1 MPKRRSMSG
10 SVSQLHVRLS
20 GRWSRY
26 LCQVNIDEFID
37 NLCVNGQCLDG
48 VANYTC
54 QMSNRV
60 DRMAVSFAYWKCSK
74 IKFFNFWLVISDV
87 MRISTN
93 ANRILVRTT
102 RRAIIWSA
110 YTFAI
115 VQKISSASI
124 ARSARRH
131 LRQRAL
137 PQQRQLHGS
146 LRRIDFAGQQLPL
159 PLSVWLWWNQLRES
173 HQLLFRSRSLS

>member
-1 MPKRRSMSG
+1 MPKQRSMSG
-10 SVSQLHVRLS
+10 SVSQLHVRLPGRLSRGSLPSQHRRVYQQFVRQRPMS
-20 GRWSRY
+20 GR
-26 LCQVNIDEFID
+26 C
-37 NLCVNGQCLDG
+37 GQLHLP
-48 VANYTC
+48 
-54 QMSNRV
+54 MSNWM
-60 DRMAVSFAYWKCSK
+60 DRISK
-74 IKFFNFWLVISDV
+74 FRLLKMFENKFFNFWLVISDV

-102 RRAIIWSA
+102 RRAIIYRPLLLQLYRRFRRRRLREA
-110 YTFAI
+110 
-115 VQKISSASI
+115 
-124 ARSARRH
+124 ARRH

-146 LRRIDFAGQQLPL
+146 LRRIDFAGQQLHL

>member
-110 YTFAI
+110 VTFAI

-124 ARSARRH
+124 ARSRASSLAPTSRASTAPIARISTTH
-131 LRQRAL
+131 WLCW
-137 PQQRQLHGS
+137 PKVT
-146 LRRIDFAGQQLPL
+146 
-159 PLSVWLWWNQLRES
+159 LSVWLWWHQLRES
-173 HQLLFRSRSLS
+173 HQLLFRSRALS

>member
-10 SVSQLHVRLS
+10 SVSQLHVRLPGRLSRWSLPSQHWRVYRQFVPQWPMS
-20 GRWSRY
+20 GR
-26 LCQVNIDEFID
+26 C
-37 NLCVNGQCLDG
+37 GQLHLL
-48 VANYTC
+48 
-54 QMSNRV
+54 SNRM

-102 RRAIIWSA
+102 QRAIIWSA
-110 YTFAI
+110 VTFAI

-124 ARSARRH
+124 ARSRASSLAPTSRASTAPIARISTTTTH
-131 LRQRAL
+131 WLCW
-137 PQQRQLHGS
+137 P
-146 LRRIDFAGQQLPL
+146 IVT
-159 PLSVWLWWNQLRES
+159 LSVWLWWHQLRES
-173 HQLLFRSRSLS
+173 HQLLFRSRALS